1 MEGGSLDVI
10 AEALLLL
17 LVWGFR
23 VWALGLGVLGVEGL
37 LDSRIVKGLG
47 LRAYR
52 GKFHQCRNL
61 I

>member
-1 MEGGSLDVI
+1 MI